1 MLNLL
6 DHESDFSDTLSDSFC
21 SSFFQKLEGHIF
33 ICQLALLLR
42 RVLEML
48 LKLSGIQMTSRKA
61 LRQVKSVR
69 IVKKT
74 LSGVSSSLWQINEVP
89 EESHRIFDAV
99 GIELQQLLRNL
110 QLPLPP

>member
-1 MLNLL
+1 MFVYS
-6 DHESDFSDTLSDSFC
+6 E
-21 SSFFQKLEGHIF
+21 QRIKGYIF

-48 LKLSGIQMTSRKA
+48 LKLSGIQITSRKA
-61 LRQVKSVR
+61 LKQVKSVR

-74 LSGVSSSLWQINEVP
+74 LSGVPISPWQLNEIP
-89 EESHRIFDAV
+89 EESHRIFAAIGLDL
-99 GIELQQLLRNL
+99 LQFLQNL

>member
-1 MLNLL
+1 MVKGPISIRPVFVYN
-6 DHESDFSDTLSDSFC
+6 E
-21 SSFFQKLEGHIF
+21 QRIKGHIF

-48 LKLSGIQMTSRKA
+48 LKLSGIQMTSRRV

-69 IVKKT
+69 IVRKT
-74 LSGVSSSLWQINEVP
+74 LSGVSKSLWQLNEIP
-89 EESHRIFDAV
+89 RETRRIFDAV
-99 GIELQQLLRNL
+99 GLNLSQFLVNL

>member
-1 MLNLL
+1 
-6 DHESDFSDTLSDSFC
+6 
-21 SSFFQKLEGHIF
+21 
-33 ICQLALLLR
+33 LALLLR

-48 LKLSGIQMTSRKA
+48 LKLSDIQMTSRRA

-74 LSGVSSSLWQINEVP
+74 VSGVSKSLWQLNDIP
-89 EESHRIFDAV
+89 EETQRIFDAI
-99 GIELQQLLRNL
+99 GLDLQQYLRKL